1 MSNLMPGV
9 KLHCNID
16 EKAFSKAM
24 FICRLFTGLSM
35 VYLAL
40 GSLFYWREFLVNTNA
55 LGFPFAVAVSFVL
68 VLAELFLGFFLLLGW
83 YTRLNALFSLI
94 LGIVCCVVFFAG
106 EYNKVFVALC
116 LLQIGSL
123 CPVFL
128 LGPGA
133 ISLDFKRSQRR
144 AAQRFFRG

>member
-1 MSNLMPGV
+1 MSKINPEV

-16 EKAFSKAM
+16 EKAFSQAM
-24 FICRLFTGLSM
+24 FLCRLFTGISM
-35 VYLAL
+35 VFFAL
-40 GSLFYWREFLVNTNA
+40 GSLFFWREFLVNTNA
-55 LGFPFAVAVSFVL
+55 LGIPFAVVTAFLL
-68 VLAELFLGFFLLLGW
+68 VLAELFLGLFLLLGW
-83 YTRLNALFSLI
+83 RTRLNALFSLI
-94 LGIVCCVVFFAG
+94 LGIICIIVFFAG
-106 EYNKVFVALC
+106 EYNKVFVSLC

-123 CPVFL
+123 CPLLL